1 MADAGNTGLRARR
14 GGASSRTPSSP
25 PPPAHSLLPR
35 LLLVLVPCAALAI
48 AALFFA
54 ASASQAAS
62 SSAAALADAVAAS
75 ETALAASA
83 AALANA
89 KAESEAAQAAL
100 AASAAALAN
109 ARAESEAALAASAA
123 ALADANSAAA
133 AMASRAESPDEAKRV
148 AHRAFL
154 AAEAWRQAE
163 VTLLYANMTD
173 EDWDTAAR
181 WKRYAQPDAPERTC
195 AVAGAVAPQVVADI
209 ALLLHAVAA
218 LPAPLSNRS
227 RSAYLALHAFHT
239 TGLEGNTLTLPET
252 LLTIAGQ
259 PLFGGF
265 DARVMPSRAAYLS
278 VTEAMNVAQLWDS
291 LGLSV
296 LPGRCVPPPLDVAKT
311 SVAALVD
318 LNSAI
323 TRGTGTPVGL
333 RTRPVA
339 IGHQRVL
346 LPMPDEVPALVAEF
360 LAWLALS
367 VTAAEGADGHAL
379 ASCGSAAAA
388 APPSALEQAL
398 ALACDAHTRYVFV
411 HPFSDGNGRLART
424 LSALV
429 LQRLGL
435 PAAMVPRSLRAE
447 YMAAVSAAT
456 VRRDYAPLAAI
467 HAAAVRRSLACLVR
481 LSRAAAEAPAPLP
494 PASAAGVG
502 ADATVG
508 AAAVDAAAVDAALQR
523 GDCELGAAAAAP

>member
-1 MADAGNTGLRARR
+1 MADAGSTGLRARR

-54 ASASQAAS
+54 ASASRAAS
-62 SSAAALADAVAAS
+62 SSAAALADAAAAS

-83 AALANA
+83 AA
-89 KAESEAAQAAL
+89 
-100 AASAAALAN
+100 ALAN
-109 ARAESEAALAASAA
+109 VRAESEAALAASAA

-133 AMASRAESPDEAKRV
+133 AMALRAESPDEAKRV

-195 AVAGAVAPQVVADI
+195 AVAGAVAPEVVADI

-265 DARVMPSRAAYLS
+265 DARVMPSRAAELS
-278 VTEAMNVAQLWDS
+278 VTEAMNVAKLWDS
-291 LGLSV
+291 LSLAA
-296 LPGRCVPPPLDVAKT
+296 LPGSCVPPPLDVAKT

-388 APPSALEQAL
+388 APPLALERAL

>member
-1 MADAGNTGLRARR
+1 MVQSALCPAHWCRYAAGAVGGPPGAPAARAASRTATKCR
-14 GGASSRTPSSP
+14 GGASSRKPSP
-25 PPPAHSLLPR
+25 PTPPAHSRLPR
-35 LLLVLVPCAALAI
+35 LLVLVLCAALAL

-54 ASASQAAS
+54 ASASRAAS
-62 SSAAALADAVAAS
+62 SSAAALADAAAAS

-89 KAESEAAQAAL
+89 RAESEAAQ
-100 AASAAALAN
+100 
-109 ARAESEAALAASAA
+109 AALAASAA

-133 AMASRAESPDEAKRV
+133 AMALRAESPDEAKRV

-163 VTLLYANMTD
+163 VTLLYANMTV

-265 DARVMPSRAAYLS
+265 DARVMPSRAAELS
-278 VTEAMNVAQLWDS
+278 VTEAMNVAKLWDS
-291 LGLSV
+291 LSLAA
-296 LPGRCVPPPLDVAKT
+296 LPGSCVPPPLDVAKT

-367 VTAAEGADGHAL
+367 VTTL
-379 ASCGSAAAA
+379 SLR
-388 APPSALEQAL
+388 PAL
-398 ALACDAHTRYVFV
+398 ALA
-411 HPFSDGNGRLART
+411 S
-424 LSALV
+424 
-429 LQRLGL
+429 
-435 PAAMVPRSLRAE
+435 
-447 YMAAVSAAT
+447 
-456 VRRDYAPLAAI
+456 
-467 HAAAVRRSLACLVR
+467 SLA
-481 LSRAAAEAPAPLP
+481 
-494 PASAAGVG
+494 
-502 ADATVG
+502 G
-508 AAAVDAAAVDAALQR
+508 AA
-523 GDCELGAAAAAP
+523 